1 MRLREQST
9 VVRNVVPTEYAEV
22 VVFITE
28 LGGTTLLMF
37 LLAVLFWCADRRRSA
52 LVISYAVA
60 GLALLLSLKAVFEL
74 PRPPADAMLLPL
86 EGEREGYGFPSGHA
100 FAAAV
105 VYGGLVSVY
114 DRGDDWR
121 AVAGVS
127 TLVVAVSLS
136 RVALGVH
143 YLGDVIV
150 GAVLGIA
157 FIGVMNRLTRGD
169 PTIGFGIA
177 LALAVPAAAV
187 VGTTDALLGLGDRSA
202 GCSPRGGS
210 RPCQHCD
217 PDSRASSSP
226 VSAADSWPSS
236 RVSNPS
242 SQRSSP
248 CSSSSTRS
256 SSPVLFSPRP
266 PSADS
271 RSARSSRGGRRS
283 ATGDR
288 SFDRRALPMTIAD
301 AGPTFS
307 AAMRV
312 DYDRI

>member
-9 VVRNVVPTEYAEV
+9 AVRNIVPTEYAEV

-60 GLALLLSLKAVFEL
+60 GLALLLSLKAAFEL

-121 AVAGVS
+121 AVAGAS

-187 VGTTDALLGLGDRSA
+187 VGTTDALLGLGGSIGGLLATRRLEALPALRSRLEGVVLTGLGGGFVALITSVEPVVAAVEPLLVVLYAILLA
-202 GCSPRGGS
+202 GIVLAP
-210 RPCQHCD
+210 
-217 PDSRASSSP
+217 
-226 VSAADSWPSS
+226 AA
-236 RVSNPS
+236 V
-242 SQRSSP
+242 
-248 CSSSSTRS
+248 
-256 SSPVLFSPRP
+256 
-266 PSADS
+266 
-271 RSARSSRGGRRS
+271 GRLEVGALES
-283 ATGDR
+283 
-288 SFDRRALPMTIAD
+288 RRA
-301 AGPTFS
+301 
-307 AAMRV
+307 
-312 DYDRI
+312 

>member
-100 FAAAV
+100 FAAAAV

-136 RVALGVH
+136 RVALGS
-143 YLGDVIV
+143 
-150 GAVLGIA
+150 
-157 FIGVMNRLTRGD
+157 
-169 PTIGFGIA
+169 
-177 LALAVPAAAV
+177 
-187 VGTTDALLGLGDRSA
+187 TT
-202 GCSPRGGS
+202 
-210 RPCQHCD
+210 
-217 PDSRASSSP
+217 
-226 VSAADSWPSS
+226 W
-236 RVSNPS
+236 
-242 SQRSSP
+242 
-248 CSSSSTRS
+248 
-256 SSPVLFSPRP
+256 
-266 PSADS
+266 
-271 RSARSSRGGRRS
+271 
-283 ATGDR
+283 AT
-288 SFDRRALPMTIAD
+288 
-301 AGPTFS
+301 
-307 AAMRV
+307 
-312 DYDRI
+312 